1 MTDIRSLER
10 TLLDN
15 LPWNKARIKF
25 VARFLLALYAMRTVN
40 LSILATAS
48 PQRRLT
54 LKRHSELRAK
64 VVAQTARRA
73 ATIDAR
79 GPGSIAQLHP
89 EFVSLLESG

>member
-1 MTDIRSLER
+1 M
-10 TLLDN
+10 
-15 LPWNKARIKF
+15 ARLK
-25 VARFLLALYAMRTVN
+25 L
-40 LSILATAS
+40 

-79 GPGSIAQLHP
+79 GPGGIAQLHP
-89 EFVSLLESG
+89 ESVSLLESGLTFVSIIKPGSRRDTACLKDPHYLGSPNSN